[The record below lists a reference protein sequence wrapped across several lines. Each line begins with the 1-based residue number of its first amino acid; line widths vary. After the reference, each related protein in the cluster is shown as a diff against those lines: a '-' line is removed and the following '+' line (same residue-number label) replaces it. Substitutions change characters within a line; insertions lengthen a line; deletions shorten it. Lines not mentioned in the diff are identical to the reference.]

1 VSTETVP
8 ALLATATKPSAS
20 DTPARPRTNAAPA
33 PHPVP
38 RTPEPAPAAN
48 RSIQETMEKVAA
60 QLESYLRSVGRSLQF
75 SIDSESGRTV
85 VSVRD
90 SSTGEIIRQIPDAEA
105 MRLAQSLGSQPNSLI
120 DLLV

>member
-1 VSTETVP
+1 MNTETVP
-8 ALLATATKPSAS
+8 ALLASATKPPSS
-20 DTPARPRTNAAPA
+20 DTPAQKRASAQPA
-33 PHPVP
+33 SRPVP
-38 RTPEPAPAAN
+38 RTPAPAPVAN

-85 VSVRD
+85 ISVRD
-90 SSTGEIIRQIPDAEA
+90 SSTGDLIRQIPNAEA
-105 MRLAQSLGSQPNSLI
+105 MRLAQSLGSQPNALI

>member
-1 VSTETVP
+1 MNTETVP
-8 ALLATATKPSAS
+8 ALLAAATKPPST
-20 DTPARPRTNAAPA
+20 DAPA
-33 PHPVP
+33 QKRAQSAPASRPVP
-38 RTPEPAPAAN
+38 RAPEPAPAAD

-90 SSTGEIIRQIPDAEA
+90 SSTGDLIRQIPNAEA
-105 MRLAQSLGSQPNSLI
+105 MRLAQSLGSQPNALI
-120 DLLV
+120 DLMV

>member
-8 ALLATATKPSAS
+8 ALLASATKRSSS
-20 DTPARPRTNAAPA
+20 DTPVQKRANAQPASHPAPRAPA
-33 PHPVP
+33 PAPV
-38 RTPEPAPAAN
+38 AN

-85 VSVRD
+85 ISVRD
-90 SSTGEIIRQIPDAEA
+90 SSTGDLIRQIPNAEA
-105 MRLAQSLGSQPNSLI
+105 MRLAQSLGSQTNTLI